1 MQDGLSRTKKD
12 YSVDARNFGM
22 TIQPNKRLKLLRMQ
36 MEDIENEAREL
47 EMTNFTEY
55 EKRKLEAPSKIK
67 KPKKVATKKEIDPSI
82 NKLND
87 LRQTLAEI
95 QMESNDISKFNVDE
109 RVNELFNQKRITAL
123 KRLQDLET
131 KYKDFG
137 IDFNIDELVDSAS
150 KDENGNNQQSGDY
163 SSLDPKAYQRKLDEL
178 NRLTDELLRVKNKVN
193 ASDNNLSSRRPSAS
207 SSSESASSSSDSDDG
222 ESLIER
228 QDTQSNFSGTSAG
241 PGSFLEALTQKYATG
256 QKSASPRDQ
265 STRMKDNIFINRI
278 KQTNVAPPFLD
289 ELTDKV
295 AEAPP
300 VEASLAEPD
309 NNNTINESSKEETGE
324 ANLTSSDNEVVAQA
338 SLSNPE
344 VSPKHD
350 NNSVKDV
357 NESDDKAEVSAKDTS
372 ADSQPPPPPPPPLPD
387 FFTNE
392 QKNSSSETS
401 IPLPSPPLPEKLFE
415 NAGAHPLKH
424 LRQSASS
431 PALNSALP
439 PPPPPPPPPPL
450 PTDGPR
456 KKVIASPLLPQSAS
470 LFENYPR
477 PQKKLKQL
485 HWEKLDATDNSIWKT
500 NKAEK
505 FADDL
510 YEKGVLTDLEKAFA
524 AREIK
529 SLASKKKEDLDKIS
543 FLSRDISQ
551 QFGINLH
558 MYANLPVD
566 DVVKKI
572 LKCDRDFLHT
582 PSVIEFLS
590 KPEIVEVSVNLARN
604 YAPYSTDWE
613 GVKSVED
620 AKAPEKDPNELQRAD
635 QLYLQL
641 IINLQSYW
649 GSRMRALTVITTFDK
664 EYNELL
670 TKLRKVD
677 KAVSSLQESENLK
690 NVFNVILAV
699 GNYMNDTSKQ
709 AQGFK
714 LATLQRL
721 TFIKDST
728 NSMTFLNYVEKI
740 VRSNYPSFNDF
751 LTELEPV
758 LDVVKIS
765 IEQLVSDCKEFSQ
778 SIVNVERSVE
788 FGNLSDS
795 SKFHPQDRVLAKV
808 LPILPDA
815 RKKGELLGDEVKLTI
830 MEFLRLMQI
839 YGEDSEDK
847 FAKNSFFKKFADF
860 ITEYKKAQNQNIK
873 AEEEEQVYE
882 RHKKMVEDQQ
892 KKLQEQEN
900 GSNGSENGEE
910 GSGDDSGD
918 RRAMMDKL
926 LDQLKNAGPSK
937 TDPSSARKRA
947 LVRKKLM
954 TESTAL
960 LKDIETEDDSII
972 YSPEGKNPFVN
983 PVDLDTPHDESEMDV
998 SSSPIQRSLSPSR
1011 NSTLLSDDQDEVTD
1025 RAKALLMELRG
1036 SNTPS
1041 KRNSLLDEHKEK
1053 LRARRRK
1060 TNSDLHSG
1068 TRLQFVGETV
1078 PEKEVEPITGEP
1090 DGTSTELEET
1100 SNLSSENQQKV
1111 DVESIEDEKAD
1122 EPHTADST

>member
-1 MQDGLSRTKKD
+1 MC
-12 YSVDARNFGM
+12 
-22 TIQPNKRLKLLRMQ
+22 I
-36 MEDIENEAREL
+36 
-47 EMTNFTEY
+47 
-55 EKRKLEAPSKIK
+55 
-67 KPKKVATKKEIDPSI
+67 
-82 NKLND
+82 
-87 LRQTLAEI
+87 
-95 QMESNDISKFNVDE
+95 
-109 RVNELFNQKRITAL
+109 
-123 KRLQDLET
+123 
-131 KYKDFG
+131 
-137 IDFNIDELVDSAS
+137 
-150 KDENGNNQQSGDY
+150 
-163 SSLDPKAYQRKLDEL
+163 
-178 NRLTDELLRVKNKVN
+178 
-193 ASDNNLSSRRPSAS
+193 
-207 SSSESASSSSDSDDG
+207 
-222 ESLIER
+222 
-228 QDTQSNFSGTSAG
+228 
-241 PGSFLEALTQKYATG
+241 
-256 QKSASPRDQ
+256 RD
-265 STRMKDNIFINRI
+265 
-278 KQTNVAPPFLD
+278 
-289 ELTDKV
+289 
-295 AEAPP
+295 
-300 VEASLAEPD
+300 
-309 NNNTINESSKEETGE
+309 
-324 ANLTSSDNEVVAQA
+324 
-338 SLSNPE
+338 
-344 VSPKHD
+344 
-350 NNSVKDV
+350 
-357 NESDDKAEVSAKDTS
+357 
-372 ADSQPPPPPPPPLPD
+372 
-387 FFTNE
+387 
-392 QKNSSSETS
+392 
-401 IPLPSPPLPEKLFE
+401 
-415 NAGAHPLKH
+415 
-424 LRQSASS
+424 
-431 PALNSALP
+431 
-439 PPPPPPPPPPL
+439 
-450 PTDGPR
+450 
-456 KKVIASPLLPQSAS
+456 
-470 LFENYPR
+470 
-477 PQKKLKQL
+477 
-485 HWEKLDATDNSIWKT
+485 
-500 NKAEK
+500 
-505 FADDL
+505 
-510 YEKGVLTDLEKAFA
+510 
-524 AREIK
+524 
-529 SLASKKKEDLDKIS
+529 
-543 FLSRDISQ
+543 
-551 QFGINLH
+551 
-558 MYANLPVD
+558 
-566 DVVKKI
+566 
-572 LKCDRDFLHT
+572 
-582 PSVIEFLS
+582 
-590 KPEIVEVSVNLARN
+590 RN